1 MASVGED
8 LSMTDLVLRGGR
20 VLDPESGFDG
30 TADVLVRDGRIERV
44 GALDD
49 AALAAATTVDVS
61 GLAVAPGFIDLH
73 SHAVTVAGQR

>member
-30 TADVLVRDGRIERV
+30 TADVR
-44 GALDD
+44 
-49 AALAAATTVDVS
+49 
-61 GLAVAPGFIDLH
+61 
-73 SHAVTVAGQR
+73 